1 MTASFTKH
9 LKIVA
14 SVHIILIIGLFVSGW
29 MKSCTKSKKDVIIPM
44 EFLVEMP
51 AAEQT
56 APVNDIPSP
65 IKQPVKKPIKK
76 PVKKPTKKPIKI
88 SDTVITNPLNKRPP
102 KKLLTAEEIQKLLD
116 KGAKPSDRTVI
127 PDDETIHF
135 AMVKQAFHDAWA
147 QPSAA
152 EAGDAVAVA
161 EIRFAADGAVISA
174 KLKKPSGVAVL
185 DQSVRRSLKY
195 VKRVSGLTPDFL
207 KRNSVITISFRVE

>member
-1 MTASFTKH
+1 
-9 LKIVA
+9 
-14 SVHIILIIGLFVSGW
+14 
-29 MKSCTKSKKDVIIPM
+29 
-44 EFLVEMP
+44 
-51 AAEQT
+51 
-56 APVNDIPSP
+56 
-65 IKQPVKKPIKK
+65 
-76 PVKKPTKKPIKI
+76 
-88 SDTVITNPLNKRPP
+88 
-102 KKLLTAEEIQKLLD
+102 
-116 KGAKPSDRTVI
+116 
-127 PDDETIHF
+127 
-135 AMVKQAFHDAWA
+135 MVKQAFHDAWA